1 MASCHATKL
10 SPAPCGGG
18 TILHPVLQQ
27 LWTLVWPSGKA
38 FFGGKI
44 EWSRAGCCSADLQ
57 EMHEYRSGVSAG
69 SRLADD
75 GSKLGLHWTEFTK
88 LGE

>member
-44 EWSRAGCCSADLQ
+44 EWSRLLQCTADLQ
-57 EMHEYRSGVSAG
+57 EMHEYRSGVSAAG
-69 SRLADD
+69 WPMMDQNW
-75 GSKLGLHWTEFTK
+75 GCTEFTK